1 VADVVEASERR
12 LSERFMDVSKAREAE
27 LEARLRS
34 ELEKMIG
41 RARRELEDERIGLT
55 RIGTEIRDI
64 ARGAE
69 ERIAEATRIAE
80 AAFATRAQSASTAAV
95 RDITAIAN
103 EVTVRIEEHVS
114 SVESRERL
122 EDVLARL
129 RQADERLRASDERT
143 RQALRH
149 LRAVPDE
156 SGSES

>member
-1 VADVVEASERR
+1 VAEVAEASERR
-12 LSERFMDVSKAREAE
+12 MSQRLMDISSAREAE

-34 ELEKMIG
+34 ELEAMVG

-55 RIGTEIRDI
+55 RIGTELREI
-64 ARGAE
+64 ARDAE
-69 ERIAEATRIAE
+69 QRIAEVTRLAE
-80 AAFATRAQSASTAAV
+80 AAFTTRAQSASTAAV

-103 EVTVRIEEHVS
+103 EVSVRIEEHVG
-114 SVESRERL
+114 SVEARERL

-129 RQADERLRASDERT
+129 HEADERLRASDERT

-156 SGSES
+156 GD